1 MATKVA
7 KKFSTKITIIFNS
20 ITTMLLQKTKR
31 IVSVLIKLSDNKFN
45 KIKSENILCAI
56 NQIESNYLLF
66 VLITLIKLSN

>member
-20 ITTMLLQKTKR
+20 ITTILLQKTKR
-31 IVSVLIKLSDNKFN
+31 TVSVLIKLSYNKFN

-56 NQIESNYLLF
+56 
-66 VLITLIKLSN
+66 IKLKATITYLY

>member
-1 MATKVA
+1 
-7 KKFSTKITIIFNS
+7 
-20 ITTMLLQKTKR
+20 MLLQKTKR